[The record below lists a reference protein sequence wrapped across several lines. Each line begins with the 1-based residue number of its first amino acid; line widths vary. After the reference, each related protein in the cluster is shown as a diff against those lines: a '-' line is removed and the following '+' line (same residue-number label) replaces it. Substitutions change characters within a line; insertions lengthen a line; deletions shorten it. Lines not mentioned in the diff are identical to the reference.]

1 MKFEYQVL
9 ARNKYS
15 KQLGE
20 KIKYLRKSKKITQE
34 ELAIKVGVTRP
45 AVAQW
50 ESKHVHVRTIPNLG
64 TLNLIAEVLNVDIDY
79 FIKDVGESVEYL
91 KLALEQKK
99 DSISVLDFLDSVP
112 KDAFHVYEH
121 NKLCKQEIKYGVI
134 CFQAAIEIR
143 RLQKEID
150 MLIQGSDQNI
160 DRSTQ

>member
-1 MKFEYQVL
+1 MKSEYQVL

-15 KQLGE
+15 QQLGE

-50 ESKHVHVRTIPNLG
+50 ESKHIHVRTIPNLG
-64 TLNLIAEVLNVDIDY
+64 TLNLIAEVLAVDIDY

-91 KLALEQKK
+91 KLASEQKK

-112 KDAFHVYEH
+112 ADAFHVYEH
-121 NKLCKQEIKYGVI
+121 NKLCKQEIKYGAI
-134 CFQAAIEIR
+134 CCQAAREIR
-143 RLQKEID
+143 RLQKEIE
-150 MLIQGSDQNI
+150 MLIQASDRNI
-160 DRSTQ
+160 DIAA